1 MIKFKAWISAA
12 RLRTL
17 PLSISGIIVGSS
29 IGVRFLYEDVL
40 KFVETKNHLI
50 CLSGPNFFDK
60 SIFWL
65 AIATTLG
72 LQILSNFANDYG
84 DGVKGTDN
92 EDRVGPQRALQS
104 GAISKKEMFRGIVIT
119 AMITLILAI
128 LLIYVSFGKEYFLY
142 SVFFFLLGLAAII
155 AAIKYTMGNTAYGYR
170 GLGDVFVFLFF
181 GLVSVVGCYFLFT
194 KNLNWLVFLPATTIG
209 LLSAAVLN
217 LNNMR
222 DHDSDKKAGKNTVV
236 VKMGLLK
243 ARKYHYFLVI
253 GAMLSM
259 LIFSFFTYEYYT
271 NLLFLI
277 AFIPLLIHLNKVA
290 KTKNAVN
297 LDPELKKVALS
308 TFLLAVLFSLGQ
320 IF

>member
-1 MIKFKAWISAA
+1 MTKFKAWISAA

-17 PLSISGIIVGSS
+17 PLSVSGIIVGSS
-29 IGVRFLYEDVL
+29 IGVRFIYEDIL
-40 KFVETKNHLI
+40 KVIESNDYLI

-104 GAISKKEMFRGIVIT
+104 GIISKKEMFRGIVIT
-119 AMITLILAI
+119 AIITLILAI
-128 LLIYVSFGKEYFLY
+128 LLIYVSLGKEYFVY
-142 SVFFFLLGLAAII
+142 SVFFFFLGLAAII
-155 AAIKYTMGNTAYGYR
+155 AAIKYTMGNSAYGYR
-170 GLGDVFVFLFF
+170 GLGDVFVFIFF

-209 LLSAAVLN
+209 FLSAAVLN

-222 DHDSDKKAGKNTVV
+222 DHDSDKKAKKNTIV
-236 VKMGLLK
+236 VKMGLIK
-243 ARKYHYFLVI
+243 ARKYHYFLI
-253 GAMLSM
+253 TSAMVSM
-259 LIFSFFTYEYYT
+259 LVFSFFTYEYYT
-271 NLLFLI
+271 NLLFLL
-277 AFIPLLIHLNKVA
+277 AFIPLLIHLNKVV
-290 KTKNAVN
+290 KTKNAVD

-308 TFLLAVLFSLGQ
+308 TFLLAILFSLGQ